1 MAAVHYRDKINY
13 VIDIENQI
21 FLLHRDED
29 LDKEAA
35 EHVNNLSSPLLR
47 SRYHFG
53 MLISSSLTLDIG
65 GSPTLFIMAVS
76 FL

>member
-1 MAAVHYRDKINY
+1 
-13 VIDIENQI
+13 VIDIENQ
-21 FLLHRDED
+21 RDED

-53 MLISSSLTLDIG
+53 MHNIFFIDSRYWGLPYFIHY
-65 GSPTLFIMAVS
+65 GSVFPLN
-76 FL
+76 LLNL